1 MGAGRPPMMGTE
13 VRRKLSRDRHY
24 RATFVVLDY
33 GLLLEEKENPMAEF
47 HPTLLARSASADA
60 SVALSPAR
68 DRLGQAIAA
77 LALAQGNL
85 EGATAPVR
93 RLDAVLAESERLN
106 RELACLQC
114 EDEAE
119 LGRWI
124 AEGSFGTRPQ
134 PSTETV
140 AVNASLVALSPEVRA
155 VSSALPAARAAQE
168 AAAERVRLAAA
179 ERDAAL
185 DAVAVEAAALAAGE
199 LTEMLNRVLTV
210 EARIHSLREALG
222 VRPGGLAASEKITR
236 TVRQARA
243 AAGVPRNSDAGWR
256 LLDALALDPAATL

>member
-1 MGAGRPPMMGTE
+1 
-13 VRRKLSRDRHY
+13 
-24 RATFVVLDY
+24 
-33 GLLLEEKENPMAEF
+33 MAESD
-47 HPTLLARSASADA
+47 PMSLARSANVGA

-77 LALAQGNL
+77 LALAQRDL
-85 EGATAPVR
+85 EDATTPVR
-93 RLDAVLAESERLN
+93 RLDAVLAEAERLN
-106 RELACLQC
+106 RELACFQS

-119 LGRWI
+119 LGQWI
-124 AEGSFGTRPQ
+124 AQGSFSTRPQ
-134 PSTETV
+134 PSAATV
-140 AVNASLVALSPEVRA
+140 AANASLVALAPEVRA

-185 DAVAVEAAALAAGE
+185 DAVAVEAASVAARE
-199 LTEMLNRVLTV
+199 LTEMLNRALAV

-222 VRPGGLAASEKITR
+222 VRPGGLAASEKITG
-236 TVRQARA
+236 TVRQAKA
-243 AAGVPRNSDAGWR
+243 AAGVLRNSDAGRR